1 MSIRNATSALLLRV
15 SRRVLNL
22 EQKVVTLESIQAY
35 KRIETLERQME
46 YLIGN
51 MQDTVESMNAEA
63 KDLN

>member
-15 SRRVLNL
+15 SQRVLNL

-51 MQDTVESMNAEA
+51 MQDTVEAMNAEA